1 MGSSSHP
8 EKDAMQKILRA
19 ILPLTAVAAASCHVR
34 AIPFSTPPGFSVSRE
49 AKDGSLG
56 KKQDVTLSEDGNQYI
71 AAFRYEL
78 PAPGALIATAKPVN
92 PQAQISVAI
101 FSEGSGNEPIAKG
114 EPGKKAEAN
123 ELQAGTYFVAVSEP
137 WKDAVR
143 TRVELRTIYKP
154 QDPDAAQQA
163 GKTQGTAREL
173 RAEGGA
179 VEDNVDYSA
188 QRRTCWWKVP
198 LTAEGALAVKFDN
211 HGANLSAELVPPQ
224 GAPEKIDPVAGLA
237 KNDLAAG
244 DYFIK
249 VYANDAGD
257 AGRYRLATNFKQG
270 DTCKNGGP
278 ACSLEGAEELKLPS
292 DAKTADVDYSKSK
305 QFHFYKASLKEK
317 GKLTI
322 NFKVLQPQRGS
333 KVAAYFMK
341 TPDDEGDRIAGS
353 STKDIESPG
362 DFFIRVQAPDT
373 GGYRKY
379 AISTIFQPS
388 NFIPADVV
396 EIGRSPCLLTVSA
409 GTNQGVRAGLGC
421 TLVNASGQAID
432 SCVVDQTFPNLSKV
446 KPASARCN
454 VAPNR
459 RAQITAQ

>member
-1 MGSSSHP
+1 
-8 EKDAMQKILRA
+8 MQSYLRA
-19 ILPLTAVAAASCHVR
+19 ALPLAALAIAGCHVR
-34 AIPFSTPPGFSVSRE
+34 AIPFSTPPGFSVSKE
-49 AKDGSLG
+49 SAEGTLG
-56 KKQDVTLSEDGNQYI
+56 KKQDVTLSDEDNHYI

-78 PAPGALIATAKPVN
+78 PAPGGLIANAKPVN

-101 FSEGSGNEPIAKG
+101 FSEGSGNEPVAKG

-123 ELQAGTYFVAVSEP
+123 DLQAGTYFVAVMEP

-163 GKTQGTAREL
+163 CKSQGTAREL
-173 RAEGGA
+173 KAEGSI
-179 VEDNVDYSA
+179 EDGVDYSA

-198 LTAEGALAVKFDN
+198 LTADGALTVKFDN
-211 HGANLSAELVPPQ
+211 RGANLTAEFVPPQ

-237 KNDLAAG
+237 KNDLPAG

-257 AGRYRLATNFKQG
+257 AGRYRLATSFKQG

-292 DAKTADVDYSKSK
+292 DSKTADVDYSRSK
-305 QFHFYKASLKEK
+305 QFHFYRATFKER

-322 NFKVLQPQRGS
+322 TFKVLQPQRGS

-341 TPDDEGDRIAGS
+341 NPDDEGDRISGTS
-353 STKDIESPG
+353 VTKEIDQPG
-362 DFFIRVQAPDT
+362 EFYIRVQAPESGDY
-373 GGYRKY
+373 GKY
-379 AISTIFQPS
+379 AIATIFQPS

-409 GTNQGVRAGLGC
+409 GTNQGVRAGFGC
-421 TLVNASGQAID
+421 TVVNASGQAID

-446 KPASARCN
+446 KPASTRCN
-454 VAPNR
+454 VAPN
-459 RAQITAQ
+459 AKVQITAQ

>member
-1 MGSSSHP
+1 
-8 EKDAMQKILRA
+8 MQSYLRA
-19 ILPLTAVAAASCHVR
+19 ALPLAALAIAGCHVR
-34 AIPFSTPPGFSVSRE
+34 AIPFSTPPGFSVSKE
-49 AKDGSLG
+49 SAEGTLG
-56 KKQDVTLSEDGNQYI
+56 KKQDVTLSDEDNHYI

-78 PAPGALIATAKPVN
+78 PAPGGLIASAKPVN

-101 FSEGSGNEPIAKG
+101 FSEGSGNEPVAKG

-123 ELQAGTYFVAVSEP
+123 DLQAGTYFVAVMEP

-143 TRVELRTIYKP
+143 TRVELRAIYKP

-163 GKTQGTAREL
+163 CKSQGTAREL
-173 RAEGGA
+173 KAEGSI
-179 VEDNVDYSA
+179 EDGVDYSA

-198 LTAEGALAVKFDN
+198 LTADGALTVKFDN
-211 HGANLSAELVPPQ
+211 RGANLTAEFVPPQ

-237 KNDLAAG
+237 KNDLPAG

-257 AGRYRLATNFKQG
+257 AGRYRLATSFKQG

-292 DAKTADVDYSKSK
+292 DSKTADVDYSRSK
-305 QFHFYKASLKEK
+305 QFHFYRATFKER

-322 NFKVLQPQRGS
+322 TFKVLQPQRGS

-341 TPDDEGDRIAGS
+341 NPDDEGDRISGTS
-353 STKDIESPG
+353 VTKEIDQPG
-362 DFFIRVQAPDT
+362 EFYIRVQAPESGD
-373 GGYRKY
+373 YAKY
-379 AISTIFQPS
+379 AIATIFQPS

-409 GTNQGVRAGLGC
+409 GTNQGVRAGFGC
-421 TLVNASGQAID
+421 TVVNASGQAID

-446 KPASARCN
+446 KPASTRCN
-454 VAPNR
+454 VAPN
-459 RAQITAQ
+459 AKVQITAQ

>member
-1 MGSSSHP
+1 
-8 EKDAMQKILRA
+8 MQRIARA
-19 ILPLTAVAAASCHVR
+19 VLPLTALALAACHMR

-49 AKDGSLG
+49 SRDGDLAR
-56 KKQDVTLSEDGNQYI
+56 KQDVTLSDEDNRYI

-78 PAPGALIATAKPVN
+78 PAPGALIASAKPVN

-101 FSEGSGNEPIAKG
+101 FSEGSGEVPIAKG
-114 EPGKKAEAN
+114 DPGKKAEATD
-123 ELQAGTYFVAVSEP
+123 LQPGTYYVAVMEP

-143 TRVELRTIYKP
+143 TRVEVRTIYKP

-163 GKTQGTAREL
+163 CKTQGTAREL
-173 RAEGGA
+173 KDNGA
-179 VEDNVDYSA
+179 IEDSVDYSA
-188 QRRTCWWKVP
+188 RRRTCWWKVP
-198 LTAEGALAVKFDN
+198 LTSEGALSLKFDDG
-211 HGANLSAELVPPQ
+211 GANLSAELVPPQ
-224 GAPEKIDPVAGLA
+224 GAPEKIDPVAGLT
-237 KNDLAAG
+237 KTDLAAG

-257 AGRYRLATNFKQG
+257 AGRYRLVTSFRQG

-278 ACSLEGAEELKLPS
+278 ACSLEGAEDLKLPS
-292 DAKTADVDYSKSK
+292 DSRTADVDYAKAK
-305 QFHFYKASLKEK
+305 QFHFYKASFKEK

-341 TPDDEGDRIAGS
+341 APDDEGDRIAGTS
-353 STKDIESPG
+353 VTKEIDQPG
-362 DFFIRVQAPDT
+362 DFWIRVQAPESGDY
-373 GGYRKY
+373 GKY
-379 AISTIFQPS
+379 AISTLFQPA

-409 GTNQGVRAGLGC
+409 GTNQGVRPGLGC
-421 TLVNASGQAID
+421 TVVSASGQAMD

-446 KPASARCN
+446 KPANARCN
-454 VAPNR
+454 VAPNAKVQIS
-459 RAQITAQ
+459 AQ

>member
-1 MGSSSHP
+1 MP
-8 EKDAMQKILRA
+8 TLIRA
-19 ILPLTAVAAASCHVR
+19 ALCLAALALTACHVR
-34 AIPFSTPPGFSVSRE
+34 AIPFSTPPGFSVSKEARE
-49 AKDGSLG
+49 GTLG
-56 KKQDVTLSEDGNQYI
+56 RKQDVTLSEDGNQYV

-78 PAPGALIATAKPVN
+78 PAPGGLIATAKPVN

-114 EPGKKAEAN
+114 EPGKKVEAAD
-123 ELQAGTYFVAVSEP
+123 LQAGTYFVAVMEP

-143 TRVELRTIYKP
+143 TRVEVRTVYKP

-163 GKTQGTAREL
+163 CKTQGTAREL
-173 RAEGGA
+173 KAEGGSA
-179 VEDNVDYSA
+179 EDSVDYSA
-188 QRRTCWWKVP
+188 QKRTCWWRVP
-198 LTAEGALAVKFDN
+198 LTAEGALAMKFDN
-211 HGANLSAELVPPQ
+211 HGANLSAEFVPPQ

-257 AGRYRLATNFKQG
+257 AGRYRLATTFKQG

-292 DAKTADVDYSKSK
+292 DSKTADVDYSKSK
-305 QFHFYKASLKEK
+305 QFHFYKATFKER

-322 NFKVLQPQRGS
+322 NFKILQPPRGS

-341 TPDDEGDRIAGS
+341 NPDDEGDRITGTS
-353 STKDIESPG
+353 VTKEIDQPG
-362 DFFIRVQAPDT
+362 DVYIRVQAPESGDY
-373 GGYRKY
+373 GKY
-379 AISTIFQPS
+379 AIATIFQPS
-388 NFIPADVV
+388 NFIAADVV

-409 GTNQGVRAGLGC
+409 GTNQGVRAGFGC
-421 TLVNASGQAID
+421 TVVNAAGQALD

-446 KPASARCN
+446 KPANARCN
-454 VAPNR
+454 VAPNAKVQIS
-459 RAQITAQ
+459 AQ

>member
-1 MGSSSHP
+1 
-8 EKDAMQKILRA
+8 MQRYLRA
-19 ILPLTAVAAASCHVR
+19 ALPLAALAIAACHVR
-34 AIPFSTPPGFSVSRE
+34 AIPFSTPPGFSVSKE
-49 AKDGSLG
+49 SAEGTLG
-56 KKQDVTLSEDGNQYI
+56 KKQDVTLSDEDNHYI

-78 PAPGALIATAKPVN
+78 PAPGGLIASAKPVN

-123 ELQAGTYFVAVSEP
+123 DLQAGTYFVAVMEP

-163 GKTQGTAREL
+163 CKSQGTAREL
-173 RAEGGA
+173 KAEGSI
-179 VEDNVDYSA
+179 EDGVDYSA

-198 LTAEGALAVKFDN
+198 LTADGALTVKFDN
-211 HGANLSAELVPPQ
+211 RGANLTAEFVPPQ
-224 GAPEKIDPVAGLA
+224 GAPEKIDPAAGLA
-237 KNDLAAG
+237 KNDLPAG

-257 AGRYRLATNFKQG
+257 AGRYRLATSFKQG

-278 ACSLEGAEELKLPS
+278 ACSLEGAEDLKLPS
-292 DAKTADVDYSKSK
+292 DSKTADVDYSRSK
-305 QFHFYKASLKEK
+305 QFHFYRATFKER

-322 NFKVLQPQRGS
+322 TFKVLQPQRGS

-341 TPDDEGDRIAGS
+341 NPDDEGDRISGTS
-353 STKDIESPG
+353 VTKEIDQPG
-362 DFFIRVQAPDT
+362 EFYIRVQAPESGD
-373 GGYRKY
+373 YAKY
-379 AISTIFQPS
+379 AIATIFQPS

-409 GTNQGVRAGLGC
+409 GTVSGTPAFSDTWRA
-421 TLVNASGQAID
+421 
-432 SCVVDQTFPNLSKV
+432 P
-446 KPASARCN
+446 
-454 VAPNR
+454 
-459 RAQITAQ
+459 

>member
-1 MGSSSHP
+1 
-8 EKDAMQKILRA
+8 MQRTLRA
-19 ILPLTAVAAASCHVR
+19 ALPLAALALAACHVR
-34 AIPFSTPPGFSVSRE
+34 AIPFSTPPGFSVSKE
-49 AKDGSLG
+49 SADGTLG
-56 KKQDVTLSEDGNQYI
+56 KKQDVTLSDEDNHYI

-78 PAPGALIATAKPVN
+78 PAPGGLIASAKPVN

-123 ELQAGTYFVAVSEP
+123 DLPAGTYFVAVMEP

-163 GKTQGTAREL
+163 CKTQGTAREL
-173 RAEGGA
+173 KADGS
-179 VEDNVDYSA
+179 VEDSVDYSA

-198 LTAEGALAVKFDN
+198 LTAEGALAMKFDS
-211 HGANLSAELVPPQ
+211 HGANLSAEFLPPQ

-237 KNDLAAG
+237 KNDLPAG

-257 AGRYRLATNFKQG
+257 AGRYRLVTMFKQG

-292 DAKTADVDYSKSK
+292 DSKTADVDYSRSK
-305 QFHFYKASLKEK
+305 QFHFYKATFKER

-322 NFKVLQPQRGS
+322 TFKVLQPQRGS

-341 TPDDEGDRIAGS
+341 NPDDEGDRISGTS
-353 STKDIESPG
+353 VTKEIDQPG
-362 DFFIRVQAPDT
+362 EFYIRVQAPESGD
-373 GGYRKY
+373 YAKY
-379 AISTIFQPS
+379 AIATIFQPS

-409 GTNQGVRAGLGC
+409 GTNQGVRAGFGC
-421 TLVNASGQAID
+421 TVVNASGQAID

-454 VAPNR
+454 VAPN
-459 RAQITAQ
+459 AKVQITAQ

>member
-1 MGSSSHP
+1 
-8 EKDAMQKILRA
+8 MQRTLRA
-19 ILPLTAVAAASCHVR
+19 ALPLAALALAACHVR
-34 AIPFSTPPGFSVSRE
+34 AIPFSTPPGFSVSKE
-49 AKDGSLG
+49 SADGTLG
-56 KKQDVTLSEDGNQYI
+56 KKQDVTLSDEDNHYI

-78 PAPGALIATAKPVN
+78 PAPGGLIASAKPVN

-123 ELQAGTYFVAVSEP
+123 DLPAGTYFVAVMEP

-163 GKTQGTAREL
+163 CKSQGTAREL
-173 RAEGGA
+173 KADGSI
-179 VEDNVDYSA
+179 EDGVDYSA

-198 LTAEGALAVKFDN
+198 LTADGALTVKFDN
-211 HGANLSAELVPPQ
+211 RGANLTAEFVPPQ

-237 KNDLAAG
+237 KNDLPAG

-257 AGRYRLATNFKQG
+257 AGRYRLATSFKQG

-292 DAKTADVDYSKSK
+292 DSKTADVDYSRSK
-305 QFHFYKASLKEK
+305 QFHFYRATFKER

-322 NFKVLQPQRGS
+322 TFKVLQPQRGS

-341 TPDDEGDRIAGS
+341 NPDDEGDRISGTS
-353 STKDIESPG
+353 VTKEIDQPG
-362 DFFIRVQAPDT
+362 EFYIRVQAPESGDY
-373 GGYRKY
+373 GKY
-379 AISTIFQPS
+379 AIATIFQPS

-409 GTNQGVRAGLGC
+409 GTNQGVRAGFGC
-421 TLVNASGQAID
+421 TVVNASGQAID

-446 KPASARCN
+446 KPASTRCN
-454 VAPNR
+454 VAPN
-459 RAQITAQ
+459 AKVQITAQ

>member
-1 MGSSSHP
+1 
-8 EKDAMQKILRA
+8 MQRYLRA
-19 ILPLTAVAAASCHVR
+19 ALPLAAFAIAACHVR
-34 AIPFSTPPGFSVSRE
+34 AIPFSTPPGFSVSKE
-49 AKDGSLG
+49 SAEGTLG
-56 KKQDVTLSEDGNQYI
+56 KKQDVTLSDEDNHYI

-78 PAPGALIATAKPVN
+78 PAPGGLIASAKPVN

-123 ELQAGTYFVAVSEP
+123 DLPAGTYFVAVMEP

-163 GKTQGTAREL
+163 CKSQGTAREL
-173 RAEGGA
+173 KAEGSI
-179 VEDNVDYSA
+179 EDGVDYSA

-198 LTAEGALAVKFDN
+198 LTADGALTVKFDN
-211 HGANLSAELVPPQ
+211 RGANLTAEFVPPQ
-224 GAPEKIDPVAGLA
+224 GAPEKIDPAAGLA
-237 KNDLAAG
+237 KNDLPAG

-249 VYANDAGD
+249 VYANEAGD
-257 AGRYRLATNFKQG
+257 AGRYRLATSFKQG

-278 ACSLEGAEELKLPS
+278 ACSLEGAEDLKLPS
-292 DAKTADVDYSKSK
+292 DSKTADVDYSRSK
-305 QFHFYKASLKEK
+305 QFHFYRATFKER

-322 NFKVLQPQRGS
+322 TFKVLQPQRGS

-341 TPDDEGDRIAGS
+341 NPDDEGDRISGTS
-353 STKDIESPG
+353 VTKEIDQPG
-362 DFFIRVQAPDT
+362 EFYIRVQAPESGD
-373 GGYRKY
+373 YAKY
-379 AISTIFQPS
+379 AIATIFQPS

-409 GTNQGVRAGLGC
+409 GTNQGVRAGFGC
-421 TLVNASGQAID
+421 TVVNASGQAID

-446 KPASARCN
+446 KPASTRCN
-454 VAPNR
+454 VAPN
-459 RAQITAQ
+459 AKVQITAQ

>member
-1 MGSSSHP
+1 M
-8 EKDAMQKILRA
+8 A
-19 ILPLTAVAAASCHVR
+19 I
-34 AIPFSTPPGFSVSRE
+34 
-49 AKDGSLG
+49 
-56 KKQDVTLSEDGNQYI
+56 Y
-71 AAFRYEL
+71 
-78 PAPGALIATAKPVN
+78 
-92 PQAQISVAI
+92 
-101 FSEGSGNEPIAKG
+101 SEGSGNEPIAKG

-123 ELQAGTYFVAVSEP
+123 DLQAGTYYVAVMQP
-137 WKDAVR
+137 WKEAIR
-143 TRVELRTIYKP
+143 TRVELRTVYKP

-163 GKTQGTAREL
+163 CKTQGTAREL
-173 RAEGGA
+173 KAEGGS
-179 VEDNVDYSA
+179 VEDGVDYSA

-211 HGANLSAELVPPQ
+211 HGANLSAEFVPPQ

-237 KNDLAAG
+237 KNDLPAG
-244 DYFIK
+244 DYFVK

-270 DTCKNGGP
+270 DTCRNGGP

-292 DAKTADVDYSKSK
+292 DSKTADVDYAKSK
-305 QFHFYKASLKEK
+305 QFHFYKASLKER

-322 NFKVLQPQRGS
+322 TFKVLQPPRGS

-341 TPDDEGDRIAGS
+341 NPDDEGDRIGGS
-353 STKDIESPG
+353 SVTKEIDQPG
-362 DFFIRVQAPDT
+362 EFYIRVQAPESGDY
-373 GGYRKY
+373 GKY

-388 NFIPADVV
+388 NFIAADVV

-421 TLVNASGQAID
+421 TVVNASGQAMD

-446 KPASARCN
+446 KPANTRCN
-454 VAPNR
+454 VAPNAKVQIS
-459 RAQITAQ
+459 AQ

>member
-1 MGSSSHP
+1 
-8 EKDAMQKILRA
+8 MQRNRRA
-19 ILPLTAVAAASCHVR
+19 FLLLAAFAVAGCHVR
-34 AIPFSTPPGFSVSRE
+34 AIPFSTPPGFSVSKE
-49 AKDGSLG
+49 SVDGTLG
-56 KKQDVTLSEDGNQYI
+56 KKQDVTLSDEDNHYI

-78 PAPGALIATAKPVN
+78 PAAGALIATAKPVN
-92 PQAQISVAI
+92 PQAQISVGI

-123 ELQAGTYFVAVSEP
+123 DLQAGVYYVAVSEP

-143 TRVELRTIYKP
+143 TRVELRTVYKP

-163 GKTQGTAREL
+163 CKTQGTAREL
-173 RAEGGA
+173 KDTGS
-179 VEDNVDYSA
+179 VEDSVDYSA

-198 LTAEGALAVKFDN
+198 LTSEGALAVKFDN
-211 HGANLSAELVPPQ
+211 NGANLSAELVPPQ
-224 GAPEKIDPVAGLA
+224 GAPEKIDPVAGLS
-237 KNDLAAG
+237 KPDLAAG

-257 AGRYRLATNFKQG
+257 AGRYRLATSFKQG

-278 ACSLEGAEELKLPS
+278 PCSLEGAEELKLPS
-292 DAKTADVDYSKSK
+292 DSKTADVDYAKSK
-305 QFHFYKASLKEK
+305 QFHFYKANFKEK

-322 NFKVLQPQRGS
+322 TFKVLQPPRGS

-341 TPDDEGDRIAGS
+341 TPDDEGDRISGTS
-353 STKDIESPG
+353 VTKDIDQPG
-362 DFFIRVQAPDT
+362 DFWIRVQAPDS
-373 GGYRKY
+373 GDYGKY
-379 AISTIFQPS
+379 AIATIFQPS

-409 GTNQGVRAGLGC
+409 GTNQGVRPGLGC
-421 TLVNASGQAID
+421 TVMSASGQAMD

-446 KPASARCN
+446 KPANARCN
-454 VAPNR
+454 VAPNAKVQIS
-459 RAQITAQ
+459 AQ

>member
-1 MGSSSHP
+1 
-8 EKDAMQKILRA
+8 MQRNLRA
-19 ILPLTAVAAASCHVR
+19 VLALAALALAGCHVR
-34 AIPFSTPPGFSVSRE
+34 AIPFSTPPGFSVSKESRE
-49 AKDGSLG
+49 GDLG
-56 KKQDVTLSEDGNQYI
+56 KKQDVTLTDEDNHYI
-71 AAFRYEL
+71 ASFRYEL
-78 PAPGALIATAKPVN
+78 PAPGALSASAKPVN

-114 EPGKKAEAN
+114 EPGKKVEAAD
-123 ELQAGTYFVAVSEP
+123 LTAGTYYVAVMEP

-143 TRVELRTIYKP
+143 TRVEVRTVYKP

-163 GKTQGTAREL
+163 CKSQGTAREL
-173 RAEGGA
+173 KPDGS
-179 VEDNVDYSA
+179 VEDGVDYSA

-198 LTAEGALAVKFDN
+198 LTAEGALAMKFDN
-211 HGANLSAELVPPQ
+211 RGANLSAEFVPPQ

-237 KNDLAAG
+237 KNDLPAG

-257 AGRYRLATNFKQG
+257 AGRYRLATSFKQG

-292 DAKTADVDYSKSK
+292 DSKTADVDYSKSK
-305 QFHFYKASLKEK
+305 QFHFYKASFKER

-322 NFKVLQPQRGS
+322 TFKVLQPQRGS

-341 TPDDEGDRIAGS
+341 NPEDEGDRISGTS
-353 STKDIESPG
+353 ITKEIDQPG
-362 DFFIRVQAPDT
+362 DFYIRVQAPESGDY
-373 GGYRKY
+373 GKY
-379 AISTIFQPS
+379 AMSTIFQPS
-388 NFIPADVV
+388 NFIPAEVV

-421 TLVNASGQAID
+421 TLVNASGQAMD

-446 KPASARCN
+446 KPANSRCN
-454 VAPNR
+454 VAPNAKVQIN
-459 RAQITAQ
+459 AQ

>member
-1 MGSSSHP
+1 M
-8 EKDAMQKILRA
+8 KRTAMQKISGL
-19 ILPLTAVAAASCHVR
+19 LLVAAALAGCRS
-34 AIPFSTPPGFSVSRE
+34 IPFYGGPKFEYQKESQEGV
-49 AKDGSLG
+49 LG
-56 KKQDVTLSEDGNQYI
+56 KKQDATLTDEGNHHT
-71 AAFRYEL
+71 AGFRYEL
-78 PAPGALIATAKPVN
+78 AAPGALIASARPVN
-92 PQAQISVAI
+92 PQAQITVAI
-101 FSEGSGNEPIAKG
+101 YAEGSGDVPIAKG
-114 EPGKKAEAN
+114 DPGKKAEAN
-123 ELQAGTYFVAVSEP
+123 ELQPGVYYVTVSEP

-143 TRVELRTIYKP
+143 TRVELRAIFKP

-163 GKTQGTAREL
+163 CKTQATAREL
-173 RAEGGA
+173 NPDKGQAEDG
-179 VEDNVDYSA
+179 VDYSA

-198 LTAEGALAVKFDN
+198 LAAEGALSVKFDN
-211 HGANLSAELVPPQ
+211 NGNNLTAEFVPAQ
-224 GAPEKIDPVAGLA
+224 GAPEKIDPVAGLSKA
-237 KNDLAAG
+237 DLPAG
-244 DYFIK
+244 DYFVK

-257 AGRYRLATNFKQG
+257 AGRYRLATSFKIG

-292 DAKTADVDYSKSK
+292 DSKTADVDYSKSK

-373 GGYRKY
+373 GDYGKY

-421 TLVNASGQAID
+421 TVVNASGQALD

-454 VAPNR
+454 VAPNSKV
-459 RAQITAQ
+459 QINSQ

>member
-1 MGSSSHP
+1 
-8 EKDAMQKILRA
+8 MQRYLRA
-19 ILPLTAVAAASCHVR
+19 ALPLAAFAIAACHVR
-34 AIPFSTPPGFSVSRE
+34 AIPFSTPPGFSVSKE
-49 AKDGSLG
+49 SAEGTLG
-56 KKQDVTLSEDGNQYI
+56 KKQDVTLSDEDNHYI

-78 PAPGALIATAKPVN
+78 PAPGGLIASAKPVN

-123 ELQAGTYFVAVSEP
+123 DLQAGTYFVAVMEP

-163 GKTQGTAREL
+163 CKSQGTAREL
-173 RAEGGA
+173 KAEGSI
-179 VEDNVDYSA
+179 EDGVDYSA

-198 LTAEGALAVKFDN
+198 LTADGALTVKFDN
-211 HGANLSAELVPPQ
+211 RGANLTAEFVPPQ
-224 GAPEKIDPVAGLA
+224 GAPEKIDPAAGLA
-237 KNDLAAG
+237 KNDLPAG

-249 VYANDAGD
+249 VYANEAGD
-257 AGRYRLATNFKQG
+257 AGRYRLATSFKQG
-270 DTCKNGGP
+270 DTCKNGGAP
-278 ACSLEGAEELKLPS
+278 CSLEGAEELKLPS
-292 DAKTADVDYSKSK
+292 DSKTADVDYAKSK
-305 QFHFYKASLKEK
+305 QFHFYKASFKEK

-322 NFKVLQPQRGS
+322 TFKVLQPQRGS

-341 TPDDEGDRIAGS
+341 NPDDEGDRISGTS
-353 STKDIESPG
+353 VTKEIDQPG
-362 DFFIRVQAPDT
+362 EFYIRVQAPESGD
-373 GGYRKY
+373 YAKY
-379 AISTIFQPS
+379 AIATIFQPS

-409 GTNQGVRAGLGC
+409 GTNQGVRAGFGC
-421 TLVNASGQAID
+421 TVVNASGQAID

-446 KPASARCN
+446 KPASTRCN
-454 VAPNR
+454 VAPN
-459 RAQITAQ
+459 AKVQITAQ

>member
-1 MGSSSHP
+1 
-8 EKDAMQKILRA
+8 MQRYLRA
-19 ILPLTAVAAASCHVR
+19 ALPLAAFAIAACHVR
-34 AIPFSTPPGFSVSRE
+34 AIPFSTPPGFSVSKE
-49 AKDGSLG
+49 SAEGTLG
-56 KKQDVTLSEDGNQYI
+56 KKQDVTLSDEDNHYI

-78 PAPGALIATAKPVN
+78 PAPGGLIASAKPVN

-123 ELQAGTYFVAVSEP
+123 DLQAGTYFVAVMEP

-163 GKTQGTAREL
+163 CKSQGTAREL
-173 RAEGGA
+173 KAEGSI
-179 VEDNVDYSA
+179 EDGVDYSA

-198 LTAEGALAVKFDN
+198 LTADGALTVKFDN
-211 HGANLSAELVPPQ
+211 RGANLTAEFVPPQ
-224 GAPEKIDPVAGLA
+224 GAPEKIDPAAGLA
-237 KNDLAAG
+237 KNDLPAG

-249 VYANDAGD
+249 VYANEAGD
-257 AGRYRLATNFKQG
+257 AGRYRLATSFKQG

-278 ACSLEGAEELKLPS
+278 ACSLEGAEDLKLPS
-292 DAKTADVDYSKSK
+292 DSKTADVDYSRSK
-305 QFHFYKASLKEK
+305 QFHFYRATFKER

-322 NFKVLQPQRGS
+322 TFKVLQPQRGS

-341 TPDDEGDRIAGS
+341 NPDDEGDRISGTS
-353 STKDIESPG
+353 VTKEIDQPG
-362 DFFIRVQAPDT
+362 EFYIRVQAPESGD
-373 GGYRKY
+373 YAKY
-379 AISTIFQPS
+379 AIATIFQPS

-409 GTNQGVRAGLGC
+409 GTNQGVRAGFGC
-421 TLVNASGQAID
+421 TVVNASGQAID

-454 VAPNR
+454 VAPN
-459 RAQITAQ
+459 AKVQITAQ